1 MRCVRDGVRKEKVD
15 VDLRERGWGRFM
27 GGEMGEVLSF
37 VGIWDKV
44 EENVILVCIVVTV
57 SGIFI

>member
-1 MRCVRDGVRKEKVD
+1 
-15 VDLRERGWGRFM
+15 
-27 GGEMGEVLSF
+27 MGEVLSF